1 MWYDDS
7 TARLDRFS
15 HIALILYKIGGLGC
29 ILLKSWTHC
38 ADCAYLCFYKIGG
51 LGCILLKSWTH
62 CADCAYLCFYKYW
75 RFRLYFTQ
83 ILSTHANIIDVISI
97 KQLHPYLTYNE
108 EDINIFQTQ
117 KGVKGVQ
124 SLSVADF
131 RMSDLR
137 RNHS

>member
-1 MWYDDS
+1 MGVCS
-7 TARLDRFS
+7 TA
-15 HIALILYKIGGLGC
+15 LIQNFTSKLYI
-29 ILLKSWTHC
+29 HN
-38 ADCAYLCFYKIGG
+38 
-51 LGCILLKSWTH
+51 
-62 CADCAYLCFYKYW
+62 
-75 RFRLYFTQ
+75 
-83 ILSTHANIIDVISI
+83 THANIIDVISI